1 VGASPLS
8 YPAAAFPRSSLR
20 PILTPADCVT
30 ISPCVIQEVVA
41 RSHRRRP
48 EFVEQQHDC
57 TLLSLRHHYAY
68 DRAGPHFLRK
78 PYGPGWALV
87 GDAGCHKDPYLAL
100 GICDAFRDAE
110 WLSDAID
117 DGLSGRRSVDT
128 AMAEYERRR
137 NEATIADY
145 KQNLELAQ
153 FKPIPA
159 EVSQLRLALRGN
171 QEDTNRFY
179 LAREGMIPPE
189 TFFTSEN
196 LKRPM
201 GTVMDQSR

>member
-1 VGASPLS
+1 
-8 YPAAAFPRSSLR
+8 
-20 PILTPADCVT
+20 
-30 ISPCVIQEVVA
+30 
-41 RSHRRRP
+41 
-48 EFVEQQHDC
+48 VEHQHDC

-68 DRAGPHFLRK
+68 DRAGPHFFRK

-189 TFFTSEN
+189 TFFNSEN
-196 LKRPM
+196 LKRLM